1 MRKSTIG
8 DALEVWQKKN
18 LGLYCFGGM
27 VGLFSGII
35 VVFYRLALNYSGKIR
50 YDYFNNLRSNPTF
63 ENISLTISGIIVLS
77 LILGAVITYFPMTKG
92 SGIPQ
97 VKGVLIRQLKFKWLS
112 EVVVKFF
119 GGVLAIGSGL
129 SLGREGPSVQLGAE
143 VGKGI
148 YRVFKRKDLE
158 RKYLVSCGASA
169 GLAAAFNAPLSGV
182 IFAIEELHKF
192 MSPVLI
198 TCVLISSVVADFVS
212 KYFFGLKPTFQ
223 FHVDSVYDL
232 HDYFLII
239 IFALIVTIGGKLFSD
254 GIVKFQSIY
263 GSIKLPSVVRP
274 IVVIIIACLAGIFFY
289 DITGGGHHL
298 AEEVILG
305 SFTYKKLYLLLIGK
319 FLFTLIC
326 YSSGIPGGIFLPMLV
341 LGAIMGKIYGMFL
354 VDFMGYQEGYIIYFV
369 ILGMSSFLTAVVKA
383 PITGTILILEMTGS
397 FSHFFPLIT
406 VSMVTFL
413 ISEIIGMKPIYDT
426 LLENMLH
433 DKEEGGI
440 GQVEE
445 EEKVTIV
452 IPVGPDSLF
461 EEKKVSDIS
470 WPEKCLIVGIQR
482 GEKEIIPKGSTKMLG
497 GDMLIILTDTITAK
511 EVKPVLIRRGEEV
524 LI

>member
-1 MRKSTIG
+1 MHKSTIG

-18 LGLYCFGGM
+18 LGLYCFGGL

-35 VVFYRLALNYSGKIR
+35 VVSYRLALNYAGKIR
-50 YDYFNNLRSNPTF
+50 HDYFDSLRSNLTL
-63 ENISLTISGIIVLS
+63 ENIALTALGIVILSLT
-77 LILGAVITYFPMTKG
+77 LGVIITYFPMTKG

-97 VKGVLIRQLKFKWLS
+97 VKGVLIRQLRFRWFREL
-112 EVVVKFF
+112 VVKFF
-119 GGVLAIGSGL
+119 GGVLAIGAGL

-143 VGKGI
+143 VGKGVF
-148 YRVFKRKDLE
+148 RVFKRKDLE

-198 TCVLISSVVADFVS
+198 TCVMISSVVADFVS

-223 FHVDSVYDL
+223 FHVNSAYDL

-239 IFALIVTIGGKLFSD
+239 VFALIVTFAGKMFSN
-254 GIVKFQSIY
+254 GIIKFQDIY
-263 GSIKLPSVVRP
+263 SNIKLPAVIRP
-274 IVVIIIACLAGIFFY
+274 IIIIIIAFLAGTFFY

-298 AEEVILG
+298 AEEIIAKN
-305 SFTYKKLYLLLIGK
+305 FTYKKLWLLLIGK

-326 YSSGIPGGIFLPMLV
+326 YSSGIPGGIFLPILV
-341 LGAIMGKIYGMFL
+341 LGAILGKIYGMFL
-354 VDFMGYQEGYIIYFV
+354 VDFMGYQEGYVIYFV
-369 ILGMSSFLTAVVKA
+369 ILGMASYLTAVVRA
-383 PITGTILILEMTGS
+383 PITGTVLILEMTGS

-406 VSMVTFL
+406 VSMATFL

-426 LLENMLH
+426 LLANML
-433 DKEEGGI
+433 KNNEEKKLGE
-440 GQVEE
+440 EE

-452 IPVGPDSLF
+452 IPVGPDSHF
-461 EEKKVSDIS
+461 EEKKVSEVS

-482 GEKEIIPKGSTKMLG
+482 GEEEIIPKGSTKMIG
-497 GDMLIILTDTITAK
+497 GDMLIILTDKITAK
-511 EVKPVLIRRGEEV
+511 KVKPTLIKRGEEV